1 MKFIYFGNGQYKSDS
16 NNLGEIIKDINSNNN
31 YEIVIYGGNYKSDQL
46 SNTTNNINMFLDS
59 INTLSDKKTN
69 LIMFGDYDLSD
80 KSIFSTEIN
89 FYKKTTKFQIFN
101 DLLSLDKKKNNFVID
116 DTLIIMFDSNLL
128 LIPNPTELLV
138 IGTIYE
144 NLFDNFSKNFNK
156 EKNKKIKDLI
166 DYQFDS
172 ILTIINNNPNAKN
185 IIFITQNPLF
195 CTNSKYNLL
204 EFYKWITDVYSKL
217 NYFNVYWLCS
227 NSSNF
232 ESGII
237 NITNNSTLILTVSQ
251 YIVGVN
257 GNIST
262 STSTSNMDNGTNTKE
277 AYVNNI
283 TVTSELTDKT
293 QELNLS
299 YQIKKMSNNL
309 GYLTMQKNIFGITFN
324 FIEINNQSDNM
335 SDSEINFNI
344 DLIVDKKDNSLIT
357 NTSKNTELKLKNI
370 KYLKKYENIIKNV
383 ELSEI
388 SNEFSDENL
397 NSEVELS
404 DSDDPYKARYLKYK
418 SKLFELRKN
427 KKQKKI
433 TI

>member
-1 MKFIYFGNGQYKSDS
+1 MKFIYFGNGQYKSNS

-31 YEIVIYGGNYKSDQL
+31 YEIVIYGGNYKSGQL
-46 SNTTNNINMFLDS
+46 SNTKNDINIFLDS
-59 INTLSDKKTN
+59 INTLSDEKTN

-89 FYKKTTKFQIFN
+89 FYKKTKKFQIFN
-101 DLLSLDKKKNNFVID
+101 DLLGFEKKKNFVID
-116 DTLIIMFDSNLL
+116 DTVIIMFDSNLL
-128 LIPNPTELLV
+128 LIPNPNELLV

-144 NLFDNFSKNFNK
+144 NLFDNFSKNLNK
-156 EKNKKIKDLI
+156 KKNKKIKDLI

-172 ILTIINNNPNAKN
+172 ILSIINNNPNAKN

-195 CTNSKYNLL
+195 STNSKYNLL
-204 EFYKWITDVYSKL
+204 EFYKWITDIYSKL
-217 NYFNVYWLCS
+217 NYFNVFWLCS

-237 NITNNSTLILTVSQ
+237 NITNNSTLILNVSQ

-262 STSTSNMDNGTNTKE
+262 STSNTDNGTNTKE

-293 QELNLS
+293 QELNFT
-299 YQIKKMSNNL
+299 YQINKISDNL
-309 GYLTMQKNIFGITFN
+309 GYLIMQKNILGITFD
-324 FIEINNQSDNM
+324 FIEINKSDNV
-335 SDSEINFNI
+335 SDTEINFNI

-357 NTSKNTELKLKNI
+357 NITKSKSKELTSKSS

-388 SNEFSDENL
+388 SNEFSSENL

-404 DSDDPYKARYLKYK
+404 DSDDPYKVRYLKYK

-427 KKQKKI
+427 KKK
-433 TI
+433 